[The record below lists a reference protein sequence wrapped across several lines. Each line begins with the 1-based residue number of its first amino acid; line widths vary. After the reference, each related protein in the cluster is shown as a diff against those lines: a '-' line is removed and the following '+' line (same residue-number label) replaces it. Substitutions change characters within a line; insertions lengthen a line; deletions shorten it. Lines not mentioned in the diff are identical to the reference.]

1 MESMSVNYNA
11 RILSVTPETDT
22 IYTFKLEKHPDF
34 KFHSGQYVWVSLEGY
49 SRSPM
54 AIASGE
60 NDDHIML
67 TVRKWGELTNAL
79 FQLSPNDI
87 VRIDGP
93 YGTYFPMD
101 QFRDVKNL
109 YLIAGGTGITP
120 IRSLMRSLTNG
131 TLTHLFY
138 GAQESKQ
145 LLYLDEF
152 EELNGKVNLTIDKE
166 EKDWDHN
173 VGFVTDLLKRVE
185 FADGSKFFIC
195 GPKPML
201 KATSAFFNEMNL
213 DFSDIF
219 VSIEKFDDNG
229 NVVGPVLRLS
239 DPETGL

>member
-1 MESMSVNYNA
+1 MNYNA
-11 RILSVTPETDT
+11 KILTVKQETDT

-34 KFHSGQYVWVSLEGY
+34 KFHAGQYVWISLEGY
-49 SRSPM
+49 TRSPM

-67 TVRKWGELTNAL
+67 TVRKWGDLTAAL
-79 FQLSPNDI
+79 FQLSTNDI
-87 VRIDGP
+87 VHIDGP
-93 YGTYFPMD
+93 YGSYFPMD

-120 IRSLMRSLTNG
+120 IRSLIRSLTNG
-131 TLTHLFY
+131 TSTHLFY

-152 EELNGKVNLTIDKE
+152 KDLNGKVNLTIDKQ
-166 EKDWDHN
+166 EKDWEHD

-185 FADGSKFFIC
+185 FENGSKFFIC
-195 GPKPML
+195 GPEPML
-201 KATSAFFNEMNL
+201 KATSAFFRGTNL

-219 VSIEKFDDNG
+219 VSIEKFDENG
-229 NVVGPVLRLS
+229 NVVGPVLKLK